1 MKNYGNQI
9 RIKSSSNNKNKF
21 EKKFS
26 DFTKN
31 EYKGI
36 KGGYAAKMRKVNN
49 INK

>member
-31 EYKGI
+31 ECGGI